1 MFIYVSGP
9 YTPVGARCGHRRR
22 HLLYSNISRADAV
35 ARELAQRG
43 HVPFVPHTML
53 RGWEEQ
59 QRMPRTLVMAV
70 ATQWLARC
78 DALFFIGASPGADVE
93 RAMATRLGLPVYNR
107 LDDVPPATADPPGQ
121 PRQGLSPEAFQASI
135 TEYEQCMES
144 YRHTYETIWQASALF
159 SAISAAIVA
168 FGDRIGSFSDLIA
181 PLPVIF
187 WYVGI
192 FRPMN
197 RYGEARNDRLVE
209 IEESLSRA
217 IPGLDMRHYRRF
229 STLRKSESGLR
240 RALMF
245 RWLTRP
251 RVKEVVTIF
260 GVGLIA
266 LEVYLLVREF
276 L

>member
-1 MFIYVSGP
+1 
-9 YTPVGARCGHRRR
+9 
-22 HLLYSNISRADAV
+22 
-35 ARELAQRG
+35 
-43 HVPFVPHTML
+43 ML
-53 RGWEEQ
+53 RGWEDQ
-59 QRMPRTLVMAV
+59 QKMPRELVMAV

-78 DALFFIGASPGADVE
+78 DALFRIGASPGADAE
-93 RAMATRLGLPVYNR
+93 WAMAIRLGLPVYVR
-107 LDDVPPATADPPGQ
+107 LEDVPHATADPSGQ
-121 PRQGLSPEAFQASI
+121 PRQGLSAEAFQASI

-159 SAISAAIVA
+159 AAISAAIVA
-168 FGDRIGSFSDLIA
+168 FGDRIGSVSDLIA

-187 WYVGI
+187 WYLGI

-229 STLRKSESGLR
+229 SALRKSESGLR
-240 RALMF
+240 RALTLQ
-245 RWLTRP
+245 WLRRP

-260 GVGLIA
+260 GVSLIA
-266 LEVYLLVREF
+266 LEVYLLVRA
-276 L
+276 LL